1 MFSRFTFALVLLLS
15 YSCILAMDNPKMQAD
30 DQTDGIT
37 EFKRKFPLRFLCNYN
52 FVSLWSSE
60 FHEGSLSSN
69 RPVDVGLGF
78 GYKDLY
84 LDLMYSL
91 PFTTSNGRSKSLA
104 FETGLD
110 FFRETG
116 GSRAN
121 TDVIADF
128 QPGRIPAAF
137 L

>member
-1 MFSRFTFALVLLLS
+1 MFFRFLIILFFSLFLSEAFA
-15 YSCILAMDNPKMQAD
+15 QD
-30 DQTDGIT
+30 DIRNDSAEPADGIA
-37 EFKRKFPLRFLCNYN
+37 EFKRKFLVRFLCNYN

-60 FHEGSLSSN
+60 FSEGSLSSN

-116 GSRAN
+116 G
-121 TDVIADF
+121 
-128 QPGRIPAAF
+128 
-137 L
+137 